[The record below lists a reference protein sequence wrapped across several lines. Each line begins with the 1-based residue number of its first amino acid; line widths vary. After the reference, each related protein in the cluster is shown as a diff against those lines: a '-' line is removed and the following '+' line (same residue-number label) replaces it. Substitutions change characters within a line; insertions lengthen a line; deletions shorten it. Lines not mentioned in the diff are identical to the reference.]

1 MKKRLMANM
10 QDEEQDENK
19 IESID
24 SGLQNKNPDKLDLEL
39 SSPTPQANLQ
49 SPYLSVSD
57 PSFTPSVQTK
67 PSLVVP
73 LSVLNESD
81 YQPTLPTRQPNYDLN
96 RPFSPSDKLDQML
109 NEQLSRNLASP
120 TPDLNNNYMPSFYDQ
135 QPFASK
141 QYYGQTKPKKVN
153 IAQELADERNF
164 NCVPSASP
172 YSDFNQN
179 NYGQTNFNQTNYNQT
194 PKLWSSNQPTVS
206 SSHPIQI
213 EIQKDKPQNYS
224 NPSLDYPPKAGYSPV
239 SNYERSQSQQSGYQ
253 IPIANHNKPSG
264 APVPPQRQQSL
275 NRSNLSQEREIPVA
289 YEEPIQSKSF
299 KILQKLTADIEEEI
313 EKLKLSEQQH
323 NRAAYQRDPLED
335 KLPAYYGTLNHI
347 EEPRIRSERRIP
359 IQVEN
364 SRRDNYSSAGA
375 YNPEYHSKNEQTWI
389 YQNNHHSSLPS
400 SANSSSLSDGSFW
413 TQPEWV
419 PRVPASKQA
428 QLSTP
433 LRYQGG
439 NIPSRTFRLLQMLAN
454 EDDW

>member
-39 SSPTPQANLQ
+39 SSPTPQANQ
-49 SPYLSVSD
+49 P
-57 PSFTPSVQTK
+57 FTPSVQTK

-73 LSVLNESD
+73 LSALSESD
-81 YQPTLPTRQPNYDLN
+81 YQNQPAVPARPLNY
-96 RPFSPSDKLDQML
+96 DKLDQML
-109 NEQLSRNLASP
+109 NEQLSRNLTSP
-120 TPDLNNNYMPSFYDQ
+120 TPDLNNNYTPSFYDQ
-135 QPFASK
+135 PFATK

-164 NCVPSASP
+164 NCVPSSSP

-179 NYGQTNFNQTNYNQT
+179 NYGQTNYNQTNYSQPSYNQTNYNQT
-194 PKLWSSNQPTVS
+194 PKLWSSQQPAAGT
-206 SSHPIQI
+206 SHPIHI
-213 EIQKDKPQNYS
+213 EIQKDKPQTYS
-224 NPSLDYPPKAGYSPV
+224 NPSLASYSPV

-253 IPIANHNKPSG
+253 IPIINQNKPTG

-289 YEEPIQSKSF
+289 YEEPTQSKSF

-323 NRAAYQRDPLED
+323 NRAAYRDPLED

-359 IQVEN
+359 IQVEEN
-364 SRRDNYSSAGA
+364 SRRDNYSSA

-389 YQNNHHSSLPS
+389 YQNHHSSLPS

-419 PRVPASKQA
+419 PQVPASKQA

-433 LRYQGG
+433 LRYQGA